1 MFIPLMNDRG
11 ERIYVNMMLVQC
23 LMPFDAT
30 HADSY
35 ERRCR
40 SEISCAGGYYRVR
53 ETVEEI
59 IALVEQ
65 AHQRPETP

>member
-40 SEISCAGGYYRVR
+40 SGISCAGGYYRVR

-59 IALVEQ
+59 RALMGTGDQ
-65 AHQRPETP
+65 TP